1 MIKPIKMKTLNIFCL
16 TLFTSLLCLVSCN
29 KHEQF
34 TVTVNVN
41 DSSMGTVTGGG
52 VYEKNTM
59 ATLTAVPNPNFE
71 FVCWKN
77 GSTKNPRTVTVTANA
92 SYTAIFDF
100 VGGEFIVGSITVTMG
115 DNTWEASSFY
125 ADAQTMPGKIRFWL
139 HENEET
145 EYPQLQ
151 GWMDISSTGNVESN
165 LVYMASEDDVDESGM
180 PNWEASDDMT
190 TTLTSVDLDTQ
201 NITAEQTG
209 RLRNRTTGEEIF
221 LHIEYAGATWLNI
234 PDVTRKFVL
243 VK

>member
-1 MIKPIKMKTLNIFCL
+1 MMKTLNIFCL

-41 DSSMGTVTGGG
+41 DKAMGTVTGGG

-59 ATLTAVPNPNFE
+59 ATLTAVPNPNFR
-71 FVCWKN
+71 FVSWKN
-77 GSTKNPRTVTVTANA
+77 GSTANPRRVTVTADA
-92 SYTAIFDF
+92 SYTAIFEF

-115 DNTWEASSFY
+115 ENTWEASSFY

-165 LVYMASEDDVDESGM
+165 LVYMASEDDVDAEGY
-180 PNWEASDDMT
+180 PIWEAVDLT
-190 TTLTSVDLDTQ
+190 TTLTSVNLEIQ
-201 NITAEQTG
+201 NITAVQTG
-209 RLRNRTTGEEIF
+209 RLRNRTTGEEMF

-243 VK
+243 AK

>member
-1 MIKPIKMKTLNIFCL
+1 MKTLNILCL
-16 TLFTSLLCLVSCN
+16 TLFTILLCLVSCN
-29 KHEQF
+29 KHEHF
-34 TVTVNVN
+34 TVTVNAN

-59 ATLTAVPNPNFE
+59 ATLTAVPNPNYE

-77 GSTKNPRTVTVTANA
+77 GSTKNPRTVTVTADA

-100 VGGEFIVGSITVTMG
+100 VGGEFVEGSIMVTMG
-115 DNTWEASSFY
+115 ENSWEASSFY

-139 HENEET
+139 HKNEEA

-165 LVYMASEDDVDESGM
+165 IVYMASEDDVDESGM
-180 PNWEASDDMT
+180 PIWETADLM
-190 TTLTSVDLDTQ
+190 TTLTSVNLDIQ

-209 RLRNRTTGEEIF
+209 KLRNKITGEEMF
-221 LHIEYAGATWLNI
+221 LHIKYAGATWLSI
-234 PDVTRKFVL
+234 PDVTRKLVL
-243 VK
+243 AKQKRMD

>member
-1 MIKPIKMKTLNIFCL
+1 MKTLNILCL
-16 TLFTSLLCLVSCN
+16 ILFTILLCLVSCN

-34 TVTVNVN
+34 TVTVNAN

-59 ATLTAVPNPNFE
+59 ATLTAVPNPNYE

-77 GSTKNPRTVTVTANA
+77 GSTKNPRMVTVTANA

-100 VGGEFIVGSITVTMG
+100 VGGEFIVGSIMVTMG
-115 DNTWEASSFY
+115 DESWEASSFY
-125 ADAQTMPGKIRFWL
+125 ADAQTLPGKIRFWL
-139 HENEET
+139 HKNEEA

-151 GWMDISSTGNVESN
+151 GWMDISSTGDVESD

-180 PNWEASDDMT
+180 PNWEAVDLT
-190 TTLTSVDLDTQ
+190 TTLTSLNLDIQ

-209 RLRNRTTGEEIF
+209 RLRNRTTGEEIS
-221 LHIEYAGATWLNI
+221 LHIEYAEATWLNI
-234 PDVTRKFVL
+234 PEVTRKFVL
-243 VK
+243 AK

>member
-1 MIKPIKMKTLNIFCL
+1 MKTMRILGVTILACAL
-16 TLFTSLLCLVSCN
+16 MLISCN

-34 TVTVNVN
+34 TVTVNAN

-59 ATLTAVPNPNFE
+59 ATLRAVPNPNYE

-77 GSTKNPRTVTVTANA
+77 GSTDNPRRVTVTADA

-100 VGGEFIVGSITVTMG
+100 IGGEFIVGSITVTMG
-115 DNTWEASSFY
+115 DDSWEASSFY
-125 ADAQTMPGKIRFWL
+125 VDAQTMPGKIRFWL
-139 HENEET
+139 FENEES

-151 GWMDISSTGNVESN
+151 GWMDISSTGNVESD

-180 PNWEASDDMT
+180 PIWEAADLM
-190 TTLTSVDLDTQ
+190 TTLTSVNLDIQ

-209 RLRNRTTGEEIF
+209 RLRNRTTGEEIS
-221 LHIEYAGATWLNI
+221 LHIEYADATWLNI
-234 PDVTRKFVL
+234 PEVTRKFVL
-243 VK
+243 AK

>member
-1 MIKPIKMKTLNIFCL
+1 MKATRFLGMTVLVCALIMI
-16 TLFTSLLCLVSCN
+16 SCN

-34 TVTVNVN
+34 TVTVNAN

-115 DNTWEASSFY
+115 DDSWDASLFY

-139 HENEET
+139 HESEEA

-151 GWMDISSTGNVESN
+151 GWMDISSTGNVESD

-180 PNWEASDDMT
+180 PNWEAVDLT
-190 TTLTSVDLDTQ
+190 TTLTSLNLDIQ

-209 RLRNRTTGEEIF
+209 RLRNRTTGEEMF
-221 LHIEYAGATWLNI
+221 LHIEYAEATWLNI
-234 PDVTRKFVL
+234 PEVTRKFVL
-243 VK
+243 AK

>member
-1 MIKPIKMKTLNIFCL
+1 MYMKTLKN
-16 TLFTSLLCLVSCN
+16 LFLAMLACSLFMVSCN

-34 TVTVNVN
+34 TVTVNAN

-59 ATLTAVPNPNFE
+59 ATLTAVPNSNFE

-77 GSTKNPRTVTVTANA
+77 GSTKNPRTVTVTADA

-100 VGGEFIVGSITVTMG
+100 VGGEFIVGSVTVTMG
-115 DNTWEASSFY
+115 DDTWEASSFY

-139 HENEET
+139 YENEEA

-165 LVYMASEDDVDESGM
+165 IVYMASEDDVDESGM
-180 PNWEASDDMT
+180 PIWEAADLM
-190 TTLTSVDLDTQ
+190 TTLTSVNLDIQ

-221 LHIEYAGATWLNI
+221 LHIEYSGATWLSI
-234 PDVTRKFVL
+234 PEVTRKFVL
-243 VK
+243 AK